1 MEIEEPSPQSRQEE
15 IERQKEAYEA
25 KGGTSEICKTKTTK
39 QIIDEMK
46 SDAAKG
52 SWNSS
57 EIADLEERK
66 RMKKKKLLAE

>member
-1 MEIEEPSPQSRQEE
+1 MEEPSPQSRQETLA
-15 IERQKEAYEA
+15 RQTEEFEA
-25 KGGTSEICKTKTTK
+25 KGGDVEEIETKTTK
-39 QIIDEMK
+39 QIIAEMK

-66 RMKKKKLLAE
+66 RMKGKKK